1 LIAFLTLLY
10 VAILAILVKTKVIT
24 LNLWWKISPLVWLLI
39 LLIVLFIPMQW
50 GAPAGAV
57 TMFEFVV
64 EIVPNVTGEVVEV
77 PVKPF
82 QKLKKD
88 ETLFQIDP
96 VPFEFTLKQLQASL
110 KKAEA
115 SKTLATVELKRNR
128 AMARQ
133 SAAAQREVDT
143 WQARYD
149 EAVATIESIQQQINQ
164 AEWNLE
170 QTTVR
175 APSDGYVVGV
185 TLRPGQRVSN
195 LPLRSWMAFVKEEE
209 SKLVA
214 GINQNMMRYVQ
225 PGQKAEVVFK
235 LFPGKVFNATVES
248 LYMMNPQGQ
257 LQASGIVPMA
267 PTTQQ
272 LPLPFGVILNL
283 DEDLPEFPV
292 IPGGAMG
299 TAAIYTSNVRA
310 THMIRKVMIRM
321 EAWINY
327 INPY

>member
-1 LIAFLTLLY
+1 MIAFLTLLY
-10 VAILAILVKTKVIT
+10 VAILVKTKVIT

>member
-1 LIAFLTLLY
+1 
-10 VAILAILVKTKVIT
+10 
-24 LNLWWKISPLVWLLI
+24 
-39 LLIVLFIPMQW
+39 
-50 GAPAGAV
+50 APAGAV

>member
-10 VAILAILVKTKVIT
+10 VAILVKTKVIT